1 MNYTLHQLQV
11 FLKITEVQ
19 SITKAAELLHLT
31 QPAVSIQLKNLQDQF
46 EIPLTEVIGRQL
58 YITEFGREIAEIA
71 NRILLEVDAINLKSN
86 AFKGLITGKLKIAIV
101 STAKYVMPY
110 FLSDFIGAHP
120 GIELQIEVT
129 NKSSVLH
136 SLEKNEVDFALVS
149 IIPENIQV
157 QSIPLLSN
165 KLYLIGNASHKNKLT
180 KKKNNTIDDIPMIY
194 RETGSGTRLAM
205 EQFIKQ
211 NKMPIQKKLELST
224 NEAVKQA
231 VIAGLG
237 ISIMPII
244 GLRHEIL
251 SGELSIIPMSGLPI
265 TTTWNL
271 TWTQSKQMSPV
282 AKAYLNYLEEKKEE
296 LVQQNFS
303 WVEQVIGMKQ

>member
-58 YITEFGREIAEIA
+58 YVTEFGWEIAEIA
-71 NRILLEVDAINLKSN
+71 KRILLEVEAINLKTN

-110 FLSDFIGAHP
+110 FLSEFMAAHP
-120 GIELQIEVT
+120 GIELMIEVT
-129 NKSSVLH
+129 NKSSVLE
-136 SLEKNEVDFALVS
+136 SLEKNQVDFALVS
-149 IIPENIQV
+149 LLPENMQV
-157 QSIPLLSN
+157 QSIPLLAN
-165 KLYLIGNASHKNKLT
+165 KLFLVGNAKHAKSMAKSKGAA
-180 KKKNNTIDDIPMIY
+180 ISEIPMIY
-194 RETGSGTRLAM
+194 RETGSGTRLVM

-211 NKMPIQKKLELST
+211 NKLPIQRKLELST

-231 VIAGLG
+231 IIAGLG

-251 SGELSIIPMSGLPI
+251 SGELSVIPYQGLPI

-271 TWTQSKQMSPV
+271 IWPQSKLESPA
-282 AKAYLNYLEEKKEE
+282 AKAYLSFLQDKKEE
-296 LVQQNFS
+296 LAELHFAWTN
-303 WVEQVIGMKQ
+303 KAL